1 MSLDSALAFSVAI
14 PTYNR
19 GYCLE
24 ETLEGV
30 LSQTHPPAEVVVV
43 DDGSADGTQQLLAR
57 FGRRLISRRIAN
69 AGPGA
74 ARKAAIELCTSPWIA
89 LCDSDD
95 LWRCDHLERRARLI
109 ATFPGADFSFSNFTE
124 FGEEARSGYDKF
136 ESMPDGW
143 WDGFPPATPEGFRR
157 LGSGL
162 FAKFL
167 EANPAL
173 VSTIAIKRSLY
184 ERVGGI
190 REKFSR
196 TLGEDADLTRRCVA
210 EGCVACDTAI
220 TVELRRHSASFSSHP
235 LKNLLG
241 RMAILEES
249 LRDGSV
255 PEACRSE
262 VIEAIGV
269 TRQQALRAAFHRR
282 DFEAFR
288 CLSGQ
293 VPFSALPFAL
303 KLRGLFACLPKPL
316 RNSLIRLLERRP

>member
-1 MSLDSALAFSVAI
+1 MAVAPGVTFSVAI

-19 GYCLE
+19 AHVLG
-24 ETLEGV
+24 ETLESVFG
-30 LSQTHPPAEVVVV
+30 QEHPPVQVVVV
-43 DDGSADGTQQLLAR
+43 DDGSADATQRVLTEFA
-57 FGRRLISRRIAN
+57 GRVVWRRIAN
-69 AGPGA
+69 AGPSA
-74 ARKAAIELCTSPWIA
+74 ARKAAIALCTSPWIA

-95 LWRCDHLERRARLI
+95 LWRPDHLERRARLI
-109 ATFPGADFSFSNFTE
+109 ATFPEADFTFSNFTE
-124 FGEEARSGYDKF
+124 FGEEARRGYDKF
-136 ESMPDGW
+136 KSMPSGW
-143 WDGFPPATPEGFRR
+143 WDRFPQATPEGFRM

-167 EANPAL
+167 EANAAL

-184 ERVGGI
+184 DHVGGI

-196 TLGEDADLTRRCVA
+196 VLGEDADLTRRCVA

-220 TVELRRHSASFSSHP
+220 TVELRKHSASFSGHP
-235 LKNLLG
+235 VRNLLG
-241 RMAILEES
+241 RIEILEES

-255 PEACRSE
+255 PEAYRSE

-269 TRQQALRAAFHRR
+269 TRQQALRAAFYRR

-293 VPFSALPFAL
+293 VSFSDLPFDL

-316 RNSLIRLLERRP
+316 RDSLIRLFEQRS